1 VLRLGDLAAR
11 ADLTPAGAYVARL
24 DLARL
29 RALPPPPADGLAC
42 ARTRR
47 RMARTKAWAR
57 AGDPEAAREAIRS
70 LVLAGRPAACAA
82 ELIDTAALSRLAGLG
97 VRGLAAAAIDA
108 ARRLNNPRAII
119 LLDTADVTEA
129 RHTFLHW
136 DV

>member
-1 VLRLGDLAAR
+1 MSRLEDLAAR

-29 RALPPPPADGLAC
+29 RALPPPPADALAC

-47 RMARTKAWAR
+47 LMARTKAWAR
-57 AGDPEAAREAIRS
+57 AGDPEAAREAIGS
-70 LVLAGRPAACAA
+70 LVLAGASAACAA
-82 ELIDTAALSRLAGLG
+82 ELIDTASLSRLAGLG
-97 VRGLAAAAIDA
+97 VQGLAAAAIDA

-119 LLDTADVTEA
+119 LLNTADVTEA